1 MVEAVAFVHKAA
13 PVAVLFSPDA
23 VQIIDIFR
31 SLGDFEETYD
41 IDALDRIEATL
52 ACVLNRDDAKSVVS
66 DALLLAFGLRRERR
80 EALDFA
86 PVGSRR
92 GTLDEYRLLAL
103 IGASH
108 VQDEGTVSDAV
119 AALDIIR
126 AWPLVALASDIAR
139 RLEAAGLTLQCPDR
153 RLLRLAAKDGALLNH
168 PGAAHPRRPAAG

>member
-1 MVEAVAFVHKAA
+1 
-13 PVAVLFSPDA
+13 VLFSPDA

-41 IDALDRIEATL
+41 IEALDQLEAAL
-52 ACVLNRDDAKSVVS
+52 ACVMSRDDAKSVVS

-86 PVGSRR
+86 PVRSRR

-108 VQDEGTVSDAV
+108 IQDGGLVSDA
-119 AALDIIR
+119 AASLDIMR

-153 RLLRLAAKDGALLNH
+153 RLLGMAGKDGALRDH
-168 PGAAHPRRPAAG
+168 AGAANPRRPAAG